1 MVNLRPSTREYRT
14 LGLLGVCRQIYAET
28 VVVPFQTGIFLLKDE
43 TYDRMWLLNL
53 ARAQLQAITTIHL
66 DDQGSSWDCC
76 SFGWTLT
83 LKEILPKLPGL
94 KQIHVLNGLV
104 RSCRENRMRMV
115 LDKASQREKK
125 LKELIKDLA
134 KDVEITFD
142 RKSMSIRA
150 CILRS
155 LRRGSSF

>member
-1 MVNLRPSTREYRT
+1 MDNLRPSTRKYRT
-14 LGLLGVCRQIYAET
+14 LGLLGVCSQIYAET
-28 VVVPFQTGIFLLKDE
+28 AVLPFQTGIFLLEDE
-43 TYDRMWLLNL
+43 TYDWMWLLYL

-83 LKEILPKLPGL
+83 LKKILPKLPGL
-94 KQIHVLNGLV
+94 KQVHVLNGLV
-104 RSCRENRMRMV
+104 RSRHENRMRRA
-115 LDKASQREKK
+115 LDKASQRENK

-134 KDVEITFD
+134 KDVEITFE
-142 RKSMSIRA
+142 RKSMSRRA
-150 CILRS
+150 CTLRS